1 MLTHLIS
8 HVGYAVIY
16 IVKGSAIKILI
27 PVNHQLRLLSTFSWL
42 KSELVVSQHL
52 LVIFFVIKI
61 KILLINFYLN
71 LDENVSAIWKNI

>member
-1 MLTHLIS
+1 
-8 HVGYAVIY
+8 
-16 IVKGSAIKILI
+16 
-27 PVNHQLRLLSTFSWL
+27 
-42 KSELVVSQHL
+42 LVVSQHL